1 MNTLG
6 VILCVLGAAH
16 AQLKFGGGGS
26 SSSSSSGSSSTN
38 TKSQGAVSTDTRFIS
53 TGSEL
58 IDGGILGVG
67 AGLLGGAVLSGALG
81 GGQQSAGFNTG
92 YNPCGRRRRRRQTSF
107 GDSGTSGNKGGNNGC
122 YCGNGRR
129 RRDVGPG
136 AAEEDAK
143 TRFFGLET
151 LLGGGQQ
158 NSGCGCNCGYN
169 QGFTQG
175 SSPQQQGGYNQGY
188 NQGFQQGASQG
199 QGSSGWQQG
208 SSSGSVQQRCQC
220 NNNLTFQDRYGNTH
234 GACRR
239 ADETGRTWCYTYGG
253 CPDSQPSK
261 RFPQNPWSYQAC
273 SVYGK

>member
-26 SSSSSSGSSSTN
+26 SSSSSSSSS

-92 YNPCGRRRRRRQTSF
+92 YNPCGRRQTSF
-107 GDSGTSGNKGGNNGC
+107 GDSFGDSDKADGDSRIFGLFGGNTGGNNGC

-188 NQGFQQGASQG
+188 NQGFHQGASQG
-199 QGSSGWQQG
+199 QGSSSSWNQG
-208 SSSGSVQQRCQC
+208 SSSSWNQGSSGSVQQRCQC

-261 RFPQNPWSYQAC
+261 
-273 SVYGK
+273 